1 MGGRGARSS
10 GGGSGRGRGG
20 GLNPND
26 IVSTTSLVSAREEKQ
41 KEVDETLQT
50 FREVYDEYGYVIDDI
65 QIATL
70 KGSGAS
76 TIAYYDGANVAMNK
90 SFFDKTRIE
99 NAYDD
104 CVKAGFHPSKGNKT
118 ALQAVAS
125 HELGHAL
132 TDKVADKMGIKGVG
146 KIDQASTRIVNE
158 ARKQT
163 GHRGVVQMA
172 SKISGYATHSNAE
185 AIAEA
190 FSDVYCNGNK
200 AHKESQAIVNVM
212 NSYLKP

>member
-1 MGGRGARSS
+1 MGGRGSRSS
-10 GGGSGRGRGG
+10 GRGGGGG
-20 GLNPND
+20 GLNPSD
-26 IVSTTSLVSAREEKQ
+26 IVSTTSLVSAREGQ
-41 KEVDETLQT
+41 QLEVDETLQT
-50 FREVYDEYGYVIDDI
+50 FKDFNDEYGFVIDDI

-70 KGSGAS
+70 QGNGAS
-76 TIAYYDGANVAMNK
+76 VIGYYDGSNIAMNQSYFNK
-90 SFFDKTRIE
+90 ARIE
-99 NAYDD
+99 KAYDD
-104 CVKAGFHPSKGNKT
+104 CVDAGFHPSKGSKT

-132 TDKVADKMGIKGVG
+132 TDKVADKMGISGVG
-146 KIDQASTRIVNE
+146 KLQQASTRIVNE

-190 FSDVYCNGNK
+190 VADVYCNGGK
-200 AHKESQAIVNVM
+200 AKKESKAIVNVM
-212 NSYLKP
+212 NSYLK